1 MSTHEAQQAAPAPL
15 SVVRPS
21 ARIIPLPGA
30 AVAPVVNPARPRGRP
45 PKGII
50 GIWRGKEIR
59 AERAFAAERQRN
71 AQASAAELLR
81 TAYLMLEG
89 VPHD

>member
-1 MSTHEAQQAAPAPL
+1 MSTHETQQAAPAPL

-45 PKGII
+45 PKGIV

-59 AERAFAAERQRN
+59 AKRAFAAERQRN

-81 TAYLMLEG
+81 TAYLMLKGE
-89 VPHD
+89 PHD

>member
-1 MSTHEAQQAAPAPL
+1 MSTHDTQQAAPAPL

-45 PKGII
+45 PKGIV

-59 AERAFAAERQRN
+59 AKRAFAAERQRN

-81 TAYLMLEG
+81 RAYLMLKGE
-89 VPHD
+89 PHD

>member
-45 PKGII
+45 PKGIV

-59 AERAFAAERQRN
+59 AKRAFAAERQRN

-89 VPHD
+89 VPHG

>member
-15 SVVRPS
+15 SAVRPS

-45 PKGII
+45 PQGIV

-59 AERAFAAERQRN
+59 AKRAFAAERQRN

-81 TAYLMLEG
+81 TAYLMLKGE
-89 VPHD
+89 PHD

>member
-1 MSTHEAQQAAPAPL
+1 MSTHDTQQAAPAPL

-21 ARIIPLPGA
+21 AHIIPLPGA
-30 AVAPVVNPARPRGRP
+30 AVVPVVNPARPRGRP

-59 AERAFAAERQRN
+59 AERAFAAERQRH

-81 TAYLMLEG
+81 TAYLMLQG

>member
-1 MSTHEAQQAAPAPL
+1 MSTQDTQQATPAPL

-30 AVAPVVNPARPRGRP
+30 SVVPVVNPARPRGRP

-50 GIWRGKEIR
+50 GIWRGRVIR
-59 AERAFAAERQRN
+59 AERAVAADRQRN
-71 AQASAAELLR
+71 AQPSAAELLR
-81 TAYLMLEG
+81 TAYLMLKGE
-89 VPHD
+89 PHD

>member
-45 PKGII
+45 PKGIV

-59 AERAFAAERQRN
+59 AKRAFAAERQRN

-81 TAYLMLEG
+81 TAYLMLKGE
-89 VPHD
+89 PHD

>member
-1 MSTHEAQQAAPAPL
+1 MSTHEAQQAAPVPL

-45 PKGII
+45 PQGIV

-59 AERAFAAERQRN
+59 AKRAFAAERQRN

-81 TAYLMLEG
+81 TAYLMLKGE
-89 VPHD
+89 PHD

>member
-1 MSTHEAQQAAPAPL
+1 MSTHDTQQAAPAPL

-45 PKGII
+45 PKGIV

-59 AERAFAAERQRN
+59 AKRAFAAERQRN

-81 TAYLMLEG
+81 TAYLMLKGE
-89 VPHD
+89 PHD

>member
-30 AVAPVVNPARPRGRP
+30 SVVPVVNPARPRGRP

-89 VPHD
+89 VHHD

>member
-1 MSTHEAQQAAPAPL
+1 MSTQDTQQAAPAPL

-45 PKGII
+45 PKGIT
-50 GIWRGKEIR
+50 GIWRGRVIR
-59 AERAFAAERQRN
+59 AERAVAADRQRN
-71 AQASAAELLR
+71 AQPSAAELLR
-81 TAYLMLEG
+81 RAYLTLQG
-89 VPHD
+89 VHHD

>member
-1 MSTHEAQQAAPAPL
+1 MSTHDTQQAAPAPL
-15 SVVRPS
+15 SAVRPS

-45 PKGII
+45 PQGIV

-59 AERAFAAERQRN
+59 AKRAFAAERQRN

-81 TAYLMLEG
+81 TAYLMLKGE
-89 VPHD
+89 PHD

>member
-1 MSTHEAQQAAPAPL
+1 MSTQDTQQATPAPL

-30 AVAPVVNPARPRGRP
+30 SVVPVVHPARPKKKKH
-45 PKGII
+45 KGII

-59 AERAFAAERQRN
+59 AKRAFAAERQRN
-71 AQASAAELLR
+71 VQASAAELLR
-81 TAYLMLEG
+81 TAYLMLKGE
-89 VPHD
+89 PHD

>member
-30 AVAPVVNPARPRGRP
+30 SVVPVVNPARPRGRP
-45 PKGII
+45 PKGIV

-59 AERAFAAERQRN
+59 AKRAFAAERQRN

-81 TAYLMLEG
+81 TAYLMLQDG
-89 VPHD
+89 HHD

>member
-45 PKGII
+45 PKGIT
-50 GIWRGKEIR
+50 GIWRGRVIR
-59 AERAFAAERQRN
+59 AERAVAAERQRN
-71 AQASAAELLR
+71 AQPSAAELLR
-81 TAYLMLEG
+81 RAYLTLQG
-89 VPHD
+89 VHHE

>member
-15 SVVRPS
+15 SAVRPS

-45 PKGII
+45 PKGIV

-59 AERAFAAERQRN
+59 AKRAFAAERQRN
-71 AQASAAELLR
+71 AQASAVELLR

-89 VPHD
+89 VPHG

>member
-45 PKGII
+45 PQGIV

-59 AERAFAAERQRN
+59 AKRAFAAERQRN

-81 TAYLMLEG
+81 TAYLTLQG
-89 VPHD
+89 VHHD

>member
-45 PKGII
+45 PKGIT
-50 GIWRGKEIR
+50 GIWRGRVIR
-59 AERAFAAERQRN
+59 AERAVAADRQRN
-71 AQASAAELLR
+71 AQPSAAELLR
-81 TAYLMLEG
+81 RAYLTLQG
-89 VPHD
+89 VHHE

>member
-45 PKGII
+45 PQGIV

-59 AERAFAAERQRN
+59 AKRAFAAERQRN

-81 TAYLMLEG
+81 TAYLMLKG

>member
-59 AERAFAAERQRN
+59 AKRAFAAERQRN

-89 VPHD
+89 VHHD

>member
-1 MSTHEAQQAAPAPL
+1 MSTQDTQQATPAPQ
-15 SVVRPS
+15 SAVRPS
-21 ARIIPLPGA
+21 ARIIQLPGA

-45 PKGII
+45 PKGIT

-59 AERAFAAERQRN
+59 VKRALAAERQRN

-81 TAYLMLEG
+81 RAYLTLQG
-89 VPHD
+89 VHHD

>member
-45 PKGII
+45 PQGIV

-59 AERAFAAERQRN
+59 AKRAFAAERQRN

-81 TAYLMLEG
+81 TAYLMLKGE
-89 VPHD
+89 PHD

>member
-30 AVAPVVNPARPRGRP
+30 SVVPVVNPARPRGRP
-45 PKGII
+45 PKGIV

-59 AERAFAAERQRN
+59 AKRAFAAERQRN

-81 TAYLMLEG
+81 TAYLMLKGE
-89 VPHD
+89 PHD

>member
-1 MSTHEAQQAAPAPL
+1 MSTHDAQQAAPAPL

-21 ARIIPLPGA
+21 AHIIPLPGA

-45 PKGII
+45 PKGIV

-59 AERAFAAERQRN
+59 AKRAFAAERQRN

>member
-1 MSTHEAQQAAPAPL
+1 MSTHEAQQAAPVPL

-30 AVAPVVNPARPRGRP
+30 SVVPVVNPARPRGRP
-45 PKGII
+45 PQGIV

-59 AERAFAAERQRN
+59 AKRAFAAERQRN
-71 AQASAAELLR
+71 AQPSAAELLR
-81 TAYLMLEG
+81 RAYLTLQG
-89 VPHD
+89 VHHD

>member
-1 MSTHEAQQAAPAPL
+1 MSTHETQQAAPAPL

-45 PKGII
+45 PQGIV

-59 AERAFAAERQRN
+59 AKRAFAAERQRN

-81 TAYLMLEG
+81 TAYLMLQG
-89 VPHD
+89 GHHD

>member
-1 MSTHEAQQAAPAPL
+1 MSTHEAQQAAPVPL

-45 PKGII
+45 PKGIT
-50 GIWRGKEIR
+50 GIWRGRVIR
-59 AERAFAAERQRN
+59 AERAVAADRQRN
-71 AQASAAELLR
+71 AQPSAAELLR
-81 TAYLMLEG
+81 RAYLTLQG
-89 VPHD
+89 VHHD

>member
-45 PKGII
+45 PKGIT

-59 AERAFAAERQRN
+59 AKRAWVAECERNTRDG
-71 AQASAAELLR
+71 AAELLR
-81 TAYLMLEG
+81 AALAHLQG
-89 VPHD
+89 ASHV

>member
-1 MSTHEAQQAAPAPL
+1 MSTHDTQRAAPAPL
-15 SVVRPS
+15 SAVGPL

-30 AVAPVVNPARPRGRP
+30 SVVPVLNPARPRGRP

-71 AQASAAELLR
+71 AQATAAELLR
-81 TAYLMLEG
+81 TVFPTLQG
-89 VPHD
+89 VHHD

>member
-1 MSTHEAQQAAPAPL
+1 MSTHDTPQAAPAPL
-15 SVVRPS
+15 SAVRPS
-21 ARIIPLPGA
+21 ARIIPVPGA

-45 PKGII
+45 PKGIV

-59 AERAFAAERQRN
+59 AKRAFAAERQRN

-81 TAYLMLEG
+81 RAYLALQG
-89 VPHD
+89 VHHE

>member
-45 PKGII
+45 PKGIV

-59 AERAFAAERQRN
+59 AKRAFAAERQRN

>member
-1 MSTHEAQQAAPAPL
+1 MSTQDTQQATPAPQ
-15 SVVRPS
+15 SAVRPS

-30 AVAPVVNPARPRGRP
+30 SVVPVVNPARPRGRP
-45 PKGII
+45 PKGIV

-59 AERAFAAERQRN
+59 AKRAFAAERQRN
-71 AQASAAELLR
+71 AQASAVELLR

>member
-45 PKGII
+45 PEGIV

-59 AERAFAAERQRN
+59 AKRAFAAERQRN

-81 TAYLMLEG
+81 TAYLMLKGE
-89 VPHD
+89 PHD

>member
-45 PKGII
+45 PQGIV

-59 AERAFAAERQRN
+59 AKRAFAAERQRN

-81 TAYLMLEG
+81 TAYLMLQG
-89 VPHD
+89 GHHD

>member
-1 MSTHEAQQAAPAPL
+1 MTPHDTQQAAPAPV
-15 SVVRPS
+15 SVARPS

-50 GIWRGKEIR
+50 GIWRGKDIR
-59 AERAFAAERQRN
+59 AQRAWAVEHQRN
-71 AQASAAELLR
+71 AQANAAELLR
-81 TAYLMLEG
+81 TAYLILRG
-89 VPHD
+89 LPHE

>member
-45 PKGII
+45 PKGIV

-59 AERAFAAERQRN
+59 AKRAFAAERQRN

-81 TAYLMLEG
+81 TAYLMLKG
-89 VPHD
+89 GAS